1 MNNKI
6 YEPFTYQH
14 VLRVCGTPVTS
25 LIRTQMGWQRV
36 TLSTRF
42 FVVYG
47 RWYYRGKGL
56 VNHTLTTIWLKFR
69 LKLVLIIFHVDIFGG
84 GMFVVAAS
92 SSCGSG
98 VVGVTVADV
107 VRCELG

>member
-1 MNNKI
+1 
-6 YEPFTYQH
+6 
-14 VLRVCGTPVTS
+14 
-25 LIRTQMGWQRV
+25 MGWQRV

-56 VNHTLTTIWLKFR
+56 VNHILSTMVKVSIKIGINYISLRCFWR
-69 LKLVLIIFHVDIFGG
+69 
-84 GMFVVAAS
+84 GMFVVAVS

-98 VVGVTVADV
+98 AVGVPVADV